1 MRLTKRYTLTVDGV
15 EISAEMASEDGRTEI
30 RIADTEAGTLD
41 ARPVLGGRSWSLRL
55 GDRHH
60 LIHLTPLDGKG
71 GMAAT
76 VNGRPVPMT
85 VLDELRALALSEV
98 EARDGGGVLVADIPG
113 LVVEI
118 KVKVGQRVAPG
129 EPVIVVEA
137 MKMQNELTAGIDGV
151 VTEIPVVEGQA
162 VNPGDALVLIEPQ
175 E

>member
-137 MKMQNELTAGIDGV
+137 MKMQNELQVLSDGV
-151 VTEIPVVEGQA
+151 VLQVRVKEGDTVESGA
-162 VNPGDALVLIEPQ
+162 ELVILAEF